1 MPRLLI
7 EINRSNV
14 VIKVHQLYVVALIVK
29 DESDPTWYID
39 TGATQHMCFEKG
51 SFKYYQVYN
60 NQQLVY
66 LGDNFTHRIQGQ
78 GDVTVTL
85 LNGVIK

>member
-1 MPRLLI
+1 
-7 EINRSNV
+7 
-14 VIKVHQLYVVALIVK
+14 
-29 DESDPTWYID
+29 
-39 TGATQHMCFEKG
+39 MCFEKG

-66 LGDNFTHRIQGQ
+66 LGDNFTHIIQGQ